1 MPETRKEGRN
11 ENEQGR
17 RLTGRMVLFYLAA
30 FFGVVM
36 SVNGVMIYEA
46 LSTLTGVDT
55 DSAYQ
60 AGRMFERDVAMVK
73 AQDARHWRVDAQ
85 VTPSPDGTG
94 LEVIARDEAGR
105 PLTGM
110 QASAAFLRP
119 TDRRLDRDIALVED
133 SPGQFRGNAEI
144 VAGQWELVI
153 EISRHGEQLF
163 RSKNRVVLK

>member
-1 MPETRKEGRN
+1 MPEAGKEVCS
-11 ENEQGR
+11 EEAR
-17 RLTGRMVLFYLAA
+17 RLTGRMVLLYLIA

-46 LSTLTGVDT
+46 LSTMTGVET

-60 AGRMFERDVAMVK
+60 AGRMFERDVAMAK
-73 AQDARHWRVDAQ
+73 AQDSRRWRVDAR
-85 VTPSPDGTG
+85 VTPLSSGAR
-94 LEVIARDEAGR
+94 LEVTARDEAGR

-110 QASAAFLRP
+110 QASAAFQRP
-119 TDRRLDRDIALVED
+119 TDRRFDRDIELVED
-133 SPGQFRGNAEI
+133 SPGRFQGSVEI
-144 VAGQWELVI
+144 IAGQWDVVI

>member
-1 MPETRKEGRN
+1 MPEAHKEGRS
-11 ENEQGR
+11 EEAH
-17 RLTGRMVLFYLAA
+17 RLTGRMVLLYLVA
-30 FFGVVM
+30 FFGVIM

-46 LSTLTGVDT
+46 LSTMTGVDT

-60 AGRMFERDVAMVK
+60 AGRMFERDVIMAK

-85 VTPSPDGTG
+85 VTASLSGAQ
-94 LEVIARDEAGR
+94 LEVTARDEAGH

-110 QASAAFLRP
+110 QASAALERP
-119 TDRRLDRDIALVED
+119 TDRRLDRNIELVED
-133 SPGQFRGNAEI
+133 SPGRFQGRALVI
-144 VAGQWELVI
+144 AGQWDLVI